1 MDTFN
6 YFGYASNLKES
17 LLEERIGDDHPI
29 GVNIGRLNDY
39 HFRFNHKQIDGY
51 GRANIVPMKG
61 SCVNGLVYVINEK
74 HKDYLLKTEP
84 GYKIIEVNIEL
95 DCDHSIIQAIT
106 FIDETNIQQDFL
118 PSNEYL
124 QTIINGAKDHHF
136 SKEYIDYIISIA
148 NNK

>member
-1 MDTFN
+1 MNTFN
-6 YFGYASNLKES
+6 YFSYASNLKES
-17 LLEERIGDDHPI
+17 LLAERIGNDHPI
-29 GVNIGRLNDY
+29 SVNIGRLNDY
-39 HFRFNHKQIDGY
+39 QFRFNHKQIDGY
-51 GRANIVPMKG
+51 RRANIVPMKG
-61 SCVNGLVYVINEK
+61 SSVNGLVYVINEK

-95 DCDHSIIQAIT
+95 DCDH
-106 FIDETNIQQDFL
+106 NFL

-136 SKEYIDYIISIA
+136 SKDYIDYIISIA